1 MKRQLML
8 VFTLLLSSIFSSSLV
23 AQTKTREQL
32 LDEIGARRN
41 ELEGL
46 EQQFLAVSESDRA
59 AYADL
64 LDEPDTGIFRLLPR
78 EKFDSETYKENQ
90 KTITMRGG
98 GAYYSFSKRAHD
110 YNSYPD
116 ISLDKDQLSAGFAG
130 LNYGMLAKID
140 SVSLRELSA
149 ENPYVTSLIRYEPP
163 SNEAAIR
170 SEQRRFGMGAVIAE
184 LSLKHSV
191 QVELNTTYLLRSISY
206 SGRSDIL
213 VGLRVVRR
221 DTDGSLIIAWK
232 LLKNFRTPE
241 VAKNI
246 GAQ

>member
-64 LDEPDTGIFRLLPR
+64 LAEPDTGIFRLLPR

-149 ENPYVTSLIRYEPP
+149 QSKDAYSDGVP
-163 SNEAAIR
+163 NEAAIR
-170 SEQRRFGMGAVIAE
+170 SEQRRFGMGTVIAE

-191 QVELNTTYLLRSISY
+191 PVELNTTYLLRSISY